1 MKKISKELG
10 SIFKCLYKDSILG
23 RITAEQ
29 FQTLSGNYT
38 QEVEI
43 LNKPLPEKETAIQ
56 KLREQVSDTGHFISI
71 VRRYTDIQAGAASA
85 VHSKDRGTRG
95 REVEQ
100 AHPTDGGDS
109 LQRHWLCGPYPA
121 GRSAHHKRCMKQKG
135 TPADTAEAI
144 SAEASDTYKVA
155 PVSGQP
161 GAATFRVRKGI

>member
-56 KLREQVSDTGHFISI
+56 SCGSRCP
-71 VRRYTDIQAGAASA
+71 IQATLS
-85 VHSKDRGTRG
+85 
-95 REVEQ
+95 
-100 AHPTDGGDS
+100 P
-109 LQRHWLCGPYPA
+109 
-121 GRSAHHKRCMKQKG
+121 
-135 TPADTAEAI
+135 
-144 SAEASDTYKVA
+144 
-155 PVSGQP
+155 
-161 GAATFRVRKGI
+161 

>member
-1 MKKISKELG
+1 MRRLERDLTAMKKISKELG

-71 VRRYTDIQAGAASA
+71 VRRYTDIQELLRLIIQKI
-85 VHSKDRGTRG
+85 VVYEDVKLSKHTQQT
-95 REVEQ
+95 V
-100 AHPTDGGDS
+100 
-109 LQRHWLCGPYPA
+109 
-121 GRSAHHKRCMKQKG
+121 
-135 TPADTAEAI
+135 AI
-144 SAEASDTYKVA
+144 HYNDIGYVDLIQPE
-155 PVSGQP
+155 GQP
-161 GAATFRVRKGI
+161 TTKGA